1 MVMKATQTMNGQF
14 GKLFHDGVWMT
25 NITSAQASVEI
36 GKEEIKIAGSRW
48 IGHKQVSL
56 TGSGTMTGYK
66 ITNDL
71 AKKIGNVFYARNKSF
86 VTELVMKI
94 DDVDNPKGKV
104 WIRLMGVQFDV
115 IPLLNYEH
123 GSIVT
128 EETPFTFYGFQ
139 YLA

>member
-1 MVMKATQTMNGQF
+1 MVMKATQAMNGQF